1 MKISLKDTAKHIK
14 LTSGERK
21 HLLALLEIR
30 NYKAKT
36 ILLKEGETCNYLYF
50 INKGVVSNYIV
61 SSGNKE
67 IVYRI
72 ADKGNWI
79 SSINSFHNQTAGY
92 YNLEVLEDAEIA
104 QLSHENYEKLLQEN
118 PKMERFFLD
127 FWLLVF

>member
-1 MKISLKDTAKHIK
+1 MKLLLEDIAKYIT
-14 LTSGERK
+14 LTPEEQK
-21 HLLALLEIR
+21 HVLTLLEIK

-67 IVYRI
+67 IVNRI
-72 ADKGNWI
+72 ADEGNWI

-92 YNLEVLEDAEIA
+92 YNLEVLEDAEII

-118 PKMERFFLD
+118 PKTERFFLD
-127 FWLLVF
+127 FWLFN